1 MAEPALVQKITP
13 LLRATIGMRAGIIA
27 FGCMVIL
34 LIAGLTAYDAWNGYN
49 RSLERAS
56 ETSENLA
63 RALEQH
69 TTQTIEVVDRTLLD
83 IIDVTHAARRPPA
96 FERPQPFDQAF
107 TKSLQRLILDLPL
120 IRRIAVLD
128 KDGKLIQ
135 DSWSGDTRPVDLS
148 HESYFV
154 APRDYASVGV
164 HVSAPMLDPQL
175 GKWTIALSRRINQA
189 NNSFGGVAVAFID
202 ISYFQRF
209 YDSLDIGRDGVI
221 QLLKRDGSTL
231 IREPFDPRAYEVSA
245 EDMAALRHLIEWRR
259 DGSAIAE
266 LPPDND
272 VRIMSYRSVQ
282 NRPIVVLVGLSRA
295 EVLTQWKG
303 DVRARA
309 LIALT
314 IVLAVTL
321 LTLLLLRSLARRDA
335 SDVALRESEQRLDL
349 AVRGTSDGL
358 WDWDIANGAT
368 WFSPRCRELLGFRS
382 DEDFIDSDVDHARR
396 IHPEDRERR
405 RQALELHLAEGKPY
419 DVEYRMRL
427 RDGSYRWFRV
437 RGEAFR
443 NAAGEPSRMAG
454 SISDIDAHRAAEN
467 ALVEALE
474 SLRESE
480 ARLSS
485 LIENVP
491 GVIYR
496 SAYDE
501 GWTEMF
507 INEGIADLTGYPAT
521 DFVAG
526 GVRSYASVVHPDD
539 RDGLAGTVQ
548 GAVKSHQP
556 FTVEYRIMHKNGTIR
571 WVWERGLA
579 VYGEDNQVLYLDG
592 CIFDITDR
600 KQAEGDLRRAKDAA
614 EAANE
619 AKSQFLAHM
628 SHELRTPLNAII
640 GFSEVMLSELLGP
653 LGTPQYRTYAADIHQ
668 SGSHLLGVINDILD
682 LSKIE
687 AGRQELHEEECDI
700 GEVVAETLR
709 LIGNRAAA
717 QSVKIEVNLQPNLPM
732 LRADLRMIKQILLNL
747 LSNAVKFT
755 PAGGVVNLSAANA
768 AGGGLCLIVR
778 DTGIGIPTDQLG
790 RVLEPFVQVEGA
802 FSRKYAGTG
811 LGLPLSKTFAELH
824 GGTLEIVSTVDT
836 GTTVTVTFPKERLNQ
851 RASAA

>member
-1 MAEPALVQKITP
+1 
-13 LLRATIGMRAGIIA
+13 
-27 FGCMVIL
+27 
-34 LIAGLTAYDAWNGYN
+34 
-49 RSLERAS
+49 
-56 ETSENLA
+56 
-63 RALEQH
+63 
-69 TTQTIEVVDRTLLD
+69 
-83 IIDVTHAARRPPA
+83 
-96 FERPQPFDQAF
+96 
-107 TKSLQRLILDLPL
+107 
-120 IRRIAVLD
+120 
-128 KDGKLIQ
+128 
-135 DSWSGDTRPVDLS
+135 
-148 HESYFV
+148 
-154 APRDYASVGV
+154 
-164 HVSAPMLDPQL
+164 
-175 GKWTIALSRRINQA
+175 
-189 NNSFGGVAVAFID
+189 
-202 ISYFQRF
+202 
-209 YDSLDIGRDGVI
+209 
-221 QLLKRDGSTL
+221 
-231 IREPFDPRAYEVSA
+231 
-245 EDMAALRHLIEWRR
+245 
-259 DGSAIAE
+259 
-266 LPPDND
+266 
-272 VRIMSYRSVQ
+272 
-282 NRPIVVLVGLSRA
+282 
-295 EVLTQWKG
+295 
-303 DVRARA
+303 
-309 LIALT
+309 
-314 IVLAVTL
+314 
-321 LTLLLLRSLARRDA
+321 
-335 SDVALRESEQRLDL
+335 
-349 AVRGTSDGL
+349 
-358 WDWDIANGAT
+358 
-368 WFSPRCRELLGFRS
+368 
-382 DEDFIDSDVDHARR
+382 
-396 IHPEDRERR
+396 
-405 RQALELHLAEGKPY
+405 
-419 DVEYRMRL
+419 
-427 RDGSYRWFRV
+427 
-437 RGEAFR
+437 
-443 NAAGEPSRMAG
+443 
-454 SISDIDAHRAAEN
+454 
-467 ALVEALE
+467 
-474 SLRESE
+474 
-480 ARLSS
+480 
-485 LIENVP
+485 
-491 GVIYR
+491 
-496 SAYDE
+496 
-501 GWTEMF
+501 
-507 INEGIADLTGYPAT
+507 
-521 DFVAG
+521 
-526 GVRSYASVVHPDD
+526 VHPDD
-539 RDGLAGTVQ
+539 RDGLAGTVE

-717 QSVKIEVNLQPNLPM
+717 QSVKIEVNLQPNLPK